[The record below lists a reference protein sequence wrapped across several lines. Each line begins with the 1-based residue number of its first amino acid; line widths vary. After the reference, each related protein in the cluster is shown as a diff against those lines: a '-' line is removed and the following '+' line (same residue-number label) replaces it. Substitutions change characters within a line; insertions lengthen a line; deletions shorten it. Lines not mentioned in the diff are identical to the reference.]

1 MKKVTN
7 SCKWEGG
14 CLKKSIVLVLCIV
27 ILIVALILIGRITRS
42 GSDKASGLVED
53 LYNLSGY
60 ARTASV
66 EEVVFFQEQVLR
78 SQSNLPEETL
88 QIQTKQYL
96 NMVNAVYLLGNQL
109 GICEPFD
116 FAQLQMQQEA
126 ENAER
131 QQKKQQG
138 EVYYGPDS
146 LSLTSFFQYQYN
158 RMQADILTF
167 LLDHRDEG
175 MVQQARRFY
184 EQNAKNFTRIK
195 QVRYEITQAGETTE
209 YTLESDA
216 FRSMGQSDPLLMDF
230 LAQASDGEKICFG
243 EGADQ
248 RTVKK
253 LGVTTELLDFD
264 ENERLATEMYLL
276 EDVMDDLL
284 AQIAQK
290 NEVVF

>member
-1 MKKVTN
+1 MQKTTN
-7 SCKWEGG
+7 TRK
-14 CLKKSIVLVLCIV
+14 KKSGCFKKYTGFMLCVLAAV
-27 ILIVALILIGRITRS
+27 VAMLLLKLITRS
-42 GSDKASGLVED
+42 DVDKVGGTVGN

-60 ARTASV
+60 ARTASA
-66 EEVVFFQEQVLR
+66 EEVAFFQEQVAR
-78 SQSNLPEETL
+78 SQGSLTAETL
-88 QIQTKQYL
+88 QGQTKQYI
-96 NMVNAVYLLGNQL
+96 NAVNAVYLLGSQL

-116 FAQLQMQQEA
+116 FAQLQQQHEA
-126 ENAER
+126 ENADR
-131 QQKKQQG
+131 QKKKQMG

-158 RMQADILTF
+158 RIQADILTY
-167 LLDHRDEG
+167 LLDHRDEA
-175 MVQQARRFY
+175 MVQQARQFY
-184 EQNAKNFTRIK
+184 EQNPKNFTRIT

-230 LAQASDGEKICFG
+230 LAQARDGEEICLG
-243 EGADQ
+243 DGADQ

-253 LGVTTELLDFD
+253 LGTMTELLDFD

-276 EDVMDDLL
+276 EDVMDALL